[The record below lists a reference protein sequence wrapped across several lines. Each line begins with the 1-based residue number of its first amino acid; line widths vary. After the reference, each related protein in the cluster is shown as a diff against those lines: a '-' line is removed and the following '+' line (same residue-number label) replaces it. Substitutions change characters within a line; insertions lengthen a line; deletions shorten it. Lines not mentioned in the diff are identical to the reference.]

1 MKLSLF
7 WISSATVVKCFR
19 FCVLNSIF
27 ADHQAQFGSQ
37 RQIMENWLLFRP
49 WFYHLEP
56 SAILWKTITN
66 SILKNKTAYLMQF
79 SILTFIYSPIVWT
92 LQSFDLKMIDSC
104 LLRMRA
110 HEWDDNKIRNF
121 IIKAL
126 FKNINFIFLPS
137 KYELWLVSRSII
149 I

>member
-1 MKLSLF
+1 MCVKQYFCRPPSSIWFAKTNRGESTSVSSVILSPGAISNFMKDNYKQHF
-7 WISSATVVKCFR
+7 
-19 FCVLNSIF
+19 
-27 ADHQAQFGSQ
+27 
-37 RQIMENWLLFRP
+37 
-49 WFYHLEP
+49 
-56 SAILWKTITN
+56 
-66 SILKNKTAYLMQF
+66 KNKTAYLMQF

-92 LQSFDLKMIDSC
+92 LKSFDLKMIDSC